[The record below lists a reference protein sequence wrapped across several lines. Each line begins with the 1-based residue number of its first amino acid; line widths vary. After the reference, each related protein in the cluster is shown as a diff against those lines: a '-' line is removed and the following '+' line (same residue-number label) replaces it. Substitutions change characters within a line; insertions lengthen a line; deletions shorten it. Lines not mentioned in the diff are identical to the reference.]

1 MSYEKFAPQYNS
13 GGYNNYGNNGGN
25 HGGNQGGNNTHQ
37 RPLPTEAP
45 YIAYVGNLPDG
56 CVQGDL
62 EQIFRDLTIKNVRLI
77 RDKETDH
84 FKGFCYVE
92 FATLQELKEALT
104 FHGAL
109 FMERPLKVDVGGEPK
124 RNNGGRGGNR
134 GGSRGGYNNQR
145 GGDSRGGYNNQRGGD
160 RGGDRGGS
168 RGGGQQYSNVEE
180 QSGDQWFTS
189 TRGGR
194 QNRGSQQQSGGYNN
208 DRQQQGGGYQPRQQG
223 GYQPGQYNQGG
234 ARYHDNQYKNYGEQ
248 DNRGGGGGG
257 YQPRNNQSR
266 SRSSES
272 EDIPKPT
279 EEELANRPRLKLAP
293 RTKQPS
299 VEAVEEVTEAVK
311 KSSIFGTGKAR
322 NAMDPDQKKRMD
334 ELEKKKE
341 QDRQEAL
348 EEAKRNPPPPVAE
361 DSP

>member
-13 GGYNNYGNNGGN
+13 GGYNNYGN
-25 HGGNQGGNNTHQ
+25 QGNNTYQ

-77 RDKETDH
+77 RDKETDF

-92 FATLQELKEALT
+92 FSTLQELKEALT

-109 FMERPLKVDVGGEPK
+109 FMDRPLKVDVGGEPK
-124 RNNGGRGGNR
+124 RNNGPRGGRGGNR
-134 GGSRGGYNNQR
+134 GGGPRGGGNR
-145 GGDSRGGYNNQRGGD
+145 GGGD
-160 RGGDRGGS
+160 RGGR
-168 RGGGQQYSNVEE
+168 GGQQFSNVAE

-194 QNRGSQQQSGGYNN
+194 QNRGSQQQ
-208 DRQQQGGGYQPRQQG
+208 GGYQNRQQQG

-234 ARYHDNQYKNYGEQ
+234 RYHDNQGGRYHDNKGYSEH
-248 DNRGGGGGG
+248 DNRANTG
-257 YQPRNNQSR
+257 YQPRNTQSR

-272 EDIPKPT
+272 DDIPKPT

-293 RTKQPS
+293 RTKQAS
-299 VEAVEEVTEAVK
+299 VEAVEEVTEGVK
-311 KSSIFGTGKAR
+311 KSSIFGTGRAR
-322 NAMDPDQKKRMD
+322 DAMDPDLKKRMD
-334 ELEKKKE
+334 DLEKKKE
-341 QDRQEAL
+341 QERLEAL
-348 EEAKRNPPPPVAE
+348 EEAKRNPPPPVAQ